1 MLQINFIGL
10 RCHEE
15 TDEVGADEPY
25 VIATV
30 VDLRTP
36 GPQVES
42 VVAARFS
49 DVDGAETHNLPSARI
64 IWGVTGKPTS
74 LGNPDDMIAVIAL
87 MENDDGDP
95 NVLRGVVKGS
105 AVSSLSS
112 TSGLD
117 RATRVAKLISD
128 INSVLRTPTGAPNFD
143 DPIGPPQELRFT
155 FDELRRAN
163 AGERVLK
170 NLIYRGD
177 GGHYTLTFGASSA
190 ISLRS
195 NNFPSHF
202 IRHRNAL
209 AEISTISSDLDRR
222 DATFRIVPG
231 LADGNLVSLESTNF
245 PDHFLRHQ
253 NFELKLHRRG
263 GDQLFRDDATFNVRT
278 GLADPGGMS
287 FESRNFAGF
296 FLRHSNFRVRLDRND
311 GSELFRRDAT
321 FHPVDRLA

>member
-1 MLQINFIGL
+1 MLQVNVVGL

-36 GPQVES
+36 VPLVEC

-49 DVDGAETHNLPSARI
+49 GVDGAETHNLPSARI
-64 IWGVTGKPTS
+64 IWGVSGKPVS
-74 LGNPDDMIAVIAL
+74 LGNPNDMIAVITL

-95 NVLRGVVKGS
+95 NVLRSLVKGS
-105 AVSSLSS
+105 AVSSLASS
-112 TSGLD
+112 IGLD
-117 RATRVAKLISD
+117 RPTRVAKLINDVGS
-128 INSVLRTPTGAPNFD
+128 ILRAPTGVPNID
-143 DPIGPPQELRFT
+143 DPIGPPQELQFT

-163 AGERVLK
+163 GGERVFK

-177 GGHYTLTFGASSA
+177 GGHYTVTLSASSA

-195 NNFPSHF
+195 NNVPSSF
-202 IRHRNAL
+202 IRHRNER
-209 AEISTISSDLDRR
+209 AELSTISSDLDRR

-231 LADGNLVSLESTNF
+231 LADSNLVSLESTNF

-253 NFELKLHRRG
+253 NFELKLQRRG
-263 GDQLFRDDATFNVRT
+263 SDQLFRDDATFGVKT

-287 FESRNFAGF
+287 FESRNFPGF
-296 FLRHSNFRVRLDRND
+296 FLRHANFRVRLDRND
-311 GSELFRRDAT
+311 GSELFQKDAT
-321 FHPVDRLA
+321 FHPVDGLA